1 MSLWFVLA
9 LMTAAAIFAV
19 LWPLGRS
26 PRLRSGD
33 ESAIYKDQ
41 LEEVERDRSAGLIA
55 ASDAD
60 AARIEISRRLL
71 ASARSEP
78 NLPEASH
85 LKLRRTVAVIALV
98 GVPLIAAT
106 LYFRHGSPMLG
117 DVPLAARPTIPAATA
132 SLDTLVAQVEAHLE
146 KNPADG
152 RGWEV
157 LAPVL
162 LKLGRAGDAIR
173 AYRSSLQHNGD
184 TAARRADLGEAI
196 AAAAGGV
203 VTAEAKAEFERA
215 LALDAGEVKARYF
228 IAVAAQQDGRPEQA
242 AAIWREM
249 LKSAPQD
256 VPWRTL
262 VQRALAQFGNAAPEL
277 STDVVAAANDMTA
290 AQRTEM
296 IGGMVDRL
304 AARLKQNGDDVDGW
318 LRLVRAYM
326 VLGQPDKAKQAIA
339 DARQATGNNPDRLRA
354 LNDALKD
361 LGLEG

>member
-1 MSLWFVLA
+1 MSLWFVFA

-19 LWPLGRS
+19 LWPLGRA

-33 ESAIYKDQ
+33 EAAIYKDQ
-41 LEEVERDRSAGLIA
+41 LAEVERDRSAGLIA
-55 ASDAD
+55 AGDAD

-71 ASARSEP
+71 ASAEP
-78 NLPEASH
+78 SHLPSEASH
-85 LKLRRTVAVIALV
+85 LKLRRAVAVIALV
-98 GVPLIAAT
+98 GLPLVAGAVY
-106 LYFRHGSPMLG
+106 LRHGSPLFG
-117 DVPLAARPTIPAATA
+117 DVPLAARPATLPATA

-146 KNPADG
+146 KNPTDG

-162 LKLGRAGDAIR
+162 LKVGRSNDAIR
-173 AYRSSLQHNGD
+173 AYRNSIQHNGD

-203 VTAEAKAEFERA
+203 VTAEARAEFERA
-215 LALDAGEVKARYF
+215 LAADAGEVKARYF
-228 IAVAAQQDGRPEQA
+228 TAIAAQQDGKTDQA

-249 LKSAPQD
+249 LKTAPQD
-256 VPWRTL
+256 APWRPL
-262 VQRALAQFGNAAPEL
+262 VQNALAQIGGVAPAL
-277 STDVVAAANDMTA
+277 SGDVAAAAGDMTA

-296 IGGMVDRL
+296 IGGMVERL

-339 DARQATGNNPDRLRA
+339 DARQANGGDPERLRT
-354 LNDALKD
+354 LNEALKD